1 MYSGFSGRQRIGNVT
16 QVNDPNTSWVS
27 MEPHWGLI
35 EVLLQ
40 GTYGIRKSHRKFL
53 PQEPRELDEAYDNRL
68 QRSVLAPYYIR
79 LERMLAGMLTRKP
92 VRLDDVSD
100 VIREQLFDVDLQG
113 NDLQTWLFQTSR
125 ICIRYGHVGVL
136 VDAPASGE
144 NGRPYYVSYTPRD
157 ILGWRT
163 ELKDGKQELTQLR
176 LQEKIVVP
184 DGLYGEKQVEQV
196 RVLTPGAFEIHQKD
210 QQGDFKVVDEGR
222 TSLSEIPF
230 SVAYSNRMGVL
241 ESIPPLADIA
251 ELNLQH
257 YQVQSD
263 LSNQLHISAVPM
275 LAIFGFPQSA
285 EEISAGPG
293 EAMALPEGASAQYI
307 EPAGNSYDAQS
318 AEEISAG
325 PGEAIA
331 LPAPGEADA
340 KYIEPA
346 GNSYDAQFRRLEQIA
361 SQINELGLAAVLG
374 SKLVG
379 ETAEAKRIDRS
390 QGDSTMM
397 VVAQQM
403 QDMIDNCLRF
413 HAQYMQEAN
422 AGSSLVNRDFMGT
435 RLEPLE
441 IQALLQLYTAG
452 TITQETLLLQ
462 LEAGEVLGDD
472 FDVEN
477 ELEATQNGGLIEMN
491 TPEPTPQPAE
501 ESTMPEA
508 EDVED
513 AE

>member
-1 MYSGFSGRQRIGNVT
+1 MYSGFSGRQRVGNVT
-16 QVNDPNTSWVS
+16 QVSDPNTAWVN

-35 EVLLQ
+35 ETLLG
-40 GTYGIRKSHRKFL
+40 GTYKIRKGHRKYL
-53 PQEPRELDEAYDNRL
+53 PQEPREQDISYDARL
-68 QRSVLAPYYIR
+68 LRSVLAPYYVR

-92 VRLDDVSD
+92 VRLDDVPD

-113 NDLQTWLFQTSR
+113 NDLQTWLFSVSR

-136 VDAPASGE
+136 VDAPAAGQ
-144 NGRPYYVSYTPRD
+144 NGRPYWVTYTPRD

-176 LQEKIVVP
+176 LMEKIVVP

-210 QQGDFKVVDEGR
+210 QKGDFIVIDEGR

-241 ESIPPLADIA
+241 ESLPPLADIA

-275 LAIFGFPQSA
+275 LALFGFPAAA

-293 EAMALPEGASAQYI
+293 EAMALPEGS
-307 EPAGNSYDAQS
+307 DAR
-318 AEEISAG
+318 
-325 PGEAIA
+325 
-331 LPAPGEADA
+331 
-340 KYIEPA
+340 YIEPA
-346 GNSYDAQFRRLEQIA
+346 GNSYDAQFRQLDRIAEQINA
-361 SQINELGLAAVLG
+361 LGLASILG
-374 SKLVG
+374 SKLSA

-403 QDMIDNCLRF
+403 QDLIDNCLRF
-413 HAQYMQEAN
+413 HAEYMQERT
-422 AGSSLVNRDFMGT
+422 AGSSLVNRDFMGM
-435 RLEPLE
+435 RLEPQE

-472 FDVEN
+472 FDVE
-477 ELEATQNGGLIEMN
+477 EEIEATQTGGLIEMN
-491 TPEPTPQPAE
+491 QPEPTPTPRE
-501 ESTMPEA
+501 EATMPEA
-508 EDVED
+508 APEQSDELD
-513 AE
+513 

>member
-1 MYSGFSGRQRIGNVT
+1 VYSGFSGRQRIGNVT
-16 QVNDPNTSWVS
+16 QVNDPNTSWVNQ
-27 MEPHWGLI
+27 EPHWGLI
-35 EVLLQ
+35 EILLS
-40 GTYGIRKSHRKFL
+40 GTYGIRKGHRKFL

-68 QRSVLAPYYIR
+68 QRSVLAPYYVR

-113 NDLQTWLFQTSR
+113 NDLQTWLFQASR
-125 ICIRYGHVGVL
+125 ISIRYGHVGVL

-144 NGRPYYVSYTPRD
+144 NGRPYWVSYTPRD
-157 ILGWRT
+157 ILGWRS

-293 EAMALPEGASAQYI
+293 EALALPEGASAQ
-307 EPAGNSYDAQS
+307 
-318 AEEISAG
+318 
-325 PGEAIA
+325 
-331 LPAPGEADA
+331 
-340 KYIEPA
+340 YIEPA

-413 HAQYMQEAN
+413 HAEYMQESN

-441 IQALLQLYTAG
+441 IQALLQLFTAG

-491 TPEPTPQPAE
+491 TPEPTPEPAE
-501 ESTMPEA
+501 ERTMPEA
-508 EDVED
+508 EEVEG

>member
-1 MYSGFSGRQRIGNVT
+1 MYSGLSGRQRVGTATN
-16 QVNDPNTSWVS
+16 VNDPNTAWVN
-27 MEPHWGLI
+27 MEPHWVLI
-35 EVLLQ
+35 ETLMT
-40 GTYGIRKSHRKFL
+40 GTYGIRKKHRTYL

-68 QRSVLAPYYIR
+68 MRSVLAPFYAR

-92 VRLDDVSD
+92 VRLSDVSD
-100 VIREQLFDVDLQG
+100 VITEQLFDVDLQG
-113 NDLQTWLFQTSR
+113 NDLNVWTYETAR
-125 ICIRYGHVGVL
+125 KCIRYGHVGVL
-136 VDAPASGE
+136 VDAPAAGQ
-144 NGRPYYVSYTPRD
+144 NGRPYWVTVSPRD
-157 ILGWRT
+157 IIGWRS

-176 LQEKIVVP
+176 LAEKIVVP

-210 QQGDFKVVDEGR
+210 QKGDFIIVDEGR

-241 ESIPPLADIA
+241 ESLPPLADIA

-275 LAIFGFPQSA
+275 LALFGFPAAA

-293 EAMALPEGASAQYI
+293 EAMALPEGSDARYI
-307 EPAGNSYDAQS
+307 EPAGNSY
-318 AEEISAG
+318 E
-325 PGEAIA
+325 
-331 LPAPGEADA
+331 
-340 KYIEPA
+340 
-346 GNSYDAQFRRLEQIA
+346 AQFKQLDRIAEQINA
-361 SQINELGLAAVLG
+361 LGLASILG
-374 SKLVG
+374 SKLSA

-403 QDMIDNCLRF
+403 QDLIDNCLRF
-413 HAQYMQEAN
+413 HAEYMQERT
-422 AGSSLVNRDFMGT
+422 AGSSLVNRDFMGI
-435 RLEPLE
+435 RLDPQE

-472 FDVEN
+472 FDVEQ
-477 ELEATQNGGLIEMN
+477 EIEATQTGGLIEMN
-491 TPEPTPQPAE
+491 QPEPTPTSAE
-501 ESTMPEA
+501 EGTMPEA
-508 EDVED
+508 APEQSDELD
-513 AE
+513 

>member
-1 MYSGFSGRQRIGNVT
+1 
-16 QVNDPNTSWVS
+16 

-35 EVLLQ
+35 ETLLT
-40 GTYGIRKSHRKFL
+40 GTYGIRKGHRKFL

-113 NDLQTWLFQTSR
+113 NDLQTWLFQASR

-144 NGRPYYVSYTPRD
+144 NGRPYWVSYTPRD

-222 TSLSEIPF
+222 ISLSEIPF

-307 EPAGNSYDAQS
+307 EPAGNSYDAQ
-318 AEEISAG
+318 
-325 PGEAIA
+325 
-331 LPAPGEADA
+331 
-340 KYIEPA
+340 
-346 GNSYDAQFRRLEQIA
+346 FRRLEQIA
-361 SQINELGLAAVLG
+361 LQINELGLAAVLG

-403 QDMIDNCLRF
+403 QDMVDNCLRF
-413 HAQYMQEAN
+413 HAEYMQESN

-491 TPEPTPQPAE
+491 MPEPTPKPAE